1 MIQIAVV
8 SARPRRDPAVQAL
21 LAVRRRGVELR
32 ALDPSHLGLRVP
44 GGVTARRAPLR
55 ASVWLVR
62 RLNHAGSV
70 DVQFD
75 LLELAEWQGFRLIN
89 PPRGLSISESKLQT
103 TFLLARDGIRTPRT
117 VTATTLAEAR
127 AALAEFGQA
136 VLKPIYGSLGEGL
149 LRLAAGADDGML
161 RRALR
166 AGPVYLQ
173 EYLPSGARDLRIL
186 VLGGEVLGAI
196 YREAPPGEWRANISQ
211 GGRCVAC
218 TPPAEAV
225 DAAVRATRLL
235 GLDYAGV
242 DLIAG
247 PGGWHVIEV
256 NGSPGWQ
263 ALAEATGRDVASAL
277 VDYAVRVARA
287 TG

>member
-1 MIQIAVV
+1 M
-8 SARPRRDPAVQAL
+8 QAL

-62 RLNHAGSV
+62 RLDRTGDV

-89 PPRGLSISESKLQT
+89 PPRGLAISESKLQT
-103 TFLLARDGIRTPRT
+103 TFLLARAGIRTPRT
-117 VTATTLAEAR
+117 IAVTTLAEAR
-127 AALAEFGQA
+127 AALAELGQA

-149 LRLAAGADDGML
+149 LRLDRSVDDGFL

-166 AGPVYLQ
+166 AGPLYLQ
-173 EYLPSGARDLRIL
+173 EYLPNGARDLRIL
-186 VLGGEVLGAI
+186 VVGEEVLGAI
-196 YREAPPGEWRANISQ
+196 YREAPPGEWRANLSQ
-211 GGRCVAC
+211 GARCVAC
-218 TPPAEAV
+218 VPPAEAA

-247 PGGWHVIEV
+247 PNGWNVIEV

-263 ALAEATGRDVASAL
+263 ALAEATGLDVAGAL

-287 TG
+287 SG